1 MDCTFANFVVGSS
14 NQFAH
19 AASLAVANLPT
30 RAYNPLF
37 IYGGVGLG
45 KTHLLQAIRHQ
56 IEQRG
61 VYAKYL
67 PAEHFMNEMV
77 RALQHE
83 RAIETF
89 RKRYRQVDTLLID
102 DIQFIAGKERT
113 QEEFFHTFNTLY
125 DTGKQMVMT
134 SDRPPQEIVHLQG
147 RLRSRFAVGLVAD
160 IQIPDLETRVAILCR
175 KAEGRGLHLPSD
187 VAMLI
192 ASHLHANIRELEGCL
207 TRLAA
212 YASLNAQRIDNKL
225 AEKVLEQLLSE
236 REQILTTPH
245 IQQVVAEYFGLKI
258 SELKSK
264 RRHRSITLPRQIAM
278 YLCRELTEATLP
290 EIGRSFGGR
299 DHTTVIHS
307 CTKITALEACDDHV
321 SHTLQ
326 QLRQTLEH

>member
-1 MDCTFANFVVGSS
+1 MDSTFANFVVGSS

-19 AASLAVANLPT
+19 AASLAVANLPS

-56 IEQRG
+56 IKQHG
-61 VYAKYL
+61 VYAIYI
-67 PAEHFMNEMV
+67 PAERFVNELV
-77 RALQHE
+77 YALQHGH
-83 RAIETF
+83 AIETF
-89 RKRYRQVDTLLID
+89 RERYRQVDALLID
-102 DIQFIAGKERT
+102 DIQFIAGKAHT

-125 DTGKQMVMT
+125 EAGKQMVMT

-147 RLRSRFAVGLVAD
+147 RLRSRFTAGLVAD
-160 IQIPDLETRVAILCR
+160 IQTPDLETRVAILCC
-175 KAEGRGLHLPSD
+175 KAEERGLYLPSS

-192 ASHLHANIRELEGCL
+192 ASRLHANVRELEGCL
-207 TRLAA
+207 TRLVA
-212 YASLNAQRIDNKL
+212 YASLNAQVIDDKL
-225 AEKVLEQLLSE
+225 GEQVLEQLLSE
-236 REQILTTPH
+236 EEQTLTTPR

-278 YLCRELTEATLP
+278 YLCRELTDATLP

-307 CTKITALEACDDHV
+307 CTKITVLERDDDYV
-321 SHTLQ
+321 SHTLK
-326 QLRQTLEH
+326 QLRQALEH